1 MQFDQL
7 NRRELITLLCS
18 ATVAWPFAA
27 NAQQRERMRR
37 IGLLWNFDQNDPV
50 GSSLVDAFKQG
61 LAEPGWIDGR
71 NVRIDARW
79 SPKTPEQTR
88 TFVAELIELKPDI
101 LVTGTP
107 RLTAA
112 IQQQTKTIPIVFL
125 GAGDPLAQG
134 IVPNLSHPG
143 GNTTGVTDLFAEL
156 GGKWLELLRECVP
169 GLTRVGLVFNPD
181 ATNNKPSAG
190 PRAFAAE
197 AGSKSGIATVE
208 IPIRGAEEIER
219 AIPAFAAA
227 PGGGLI
233 VTPPP
238 LLGPLRRLLNG
249 LAIRYQVPV
258 IYQDRSFVAEGGLMS
273 YGADLLYMDRHDG
286 PPYVDRILRGA
297 KPGDLPVQF
306 PTKFTLSVNLTTA
319 KAMGLKIPESFL
331 LRADEQIE

>member
-1 MQFDQL
+1 M
-7 NRRELITLLCS
+7 RRRAFITLLGGS
-18 ATVAWPFAA
+18 AAAWPLAVR
-27 NAQQRERMRR
+27 AQQADRVWR
-37 IGLLWNFDQNDPV
+37 IGLLWPYDQNDPV
-50 GSSLVDAFKQG
+50 GRSLVDAFKQG
-61 LAEPGWIDGR
+61 LAELDWIEDR
-71 NVRIDARW
+71 NVRVDARW
-79 SPKTPEQTR
+79 NPRTPEQTR
-88 TFVAELIELKPDI
+88 IFVAELIELKPDI

-134 IVPNLSHPG
+134 IVANLSHPG

-156 GGKWLELLRECVP
+156 GGKWLEFLRECVP
-169 GLTRVGLVFNPD
+169 SLTRVGLVFNPD
-181 ATNNKPSAG
+181 ATRNKPAG

-197 AGSKSGIATVE
+197 AGSKSGITTVE
-208 IPIRGAEEIER
+208 IPIRGTDEIER
-219 AIPAFAAA
+219 AIPVFAAA

-238 LLGPLRRLLNG
+238 LLGPMRKLLNG

-258 IYQDRSFVAEGGLMS
+258 IYQDRSFVAEGGLLS
-273 YGADLLYMDRHDG
+273 YGADLLYMHRHDG

>member
-1 MQFDQL
+1 MIV
-7 NRRELITLLCS
+7 RRRDFITLLGGT
-18 ATVAWPFAA
+18 AVAWPLAA
-27 NAQQRERMRR
+27 WAQQSDRVRR
-37 IGLLWNFDQNDPV
+37 IGFLWNWDQEDPI
-50 GSSLVDAFKQG
+50 GRSLVDAFKQG
-61 LAEPGWIDGR
+61 LAELGWIEGR
-71 NVRIDARW
+71 NVRIDTRW
-79 SPKTPEQTR
+79 NPKTPEQTR
-88 TFVAELIELKPDI
+88 MFVAQLIELKPDI

-112 IQQQTKTIPIVFL
+112 IQQQTQTIPIVFF

-134 IVPNLSHPG
+134 IVASLSHPG

-169 GLTRVGLVFNPD
+169 SLSRVGVVFNPD
-181 ATNNKPSAG
+181 ASNNRRAG
-190 PRAFAAE
+190 PREYVAE

-208 IPIRGAEEIER
+208 VPVRSTEEIER
-219 AIPAFAAA
+219 AIPEFAAS

-233 VTPPP
+233 VAPPP
-238 LLGPLRRLLNG
+238 LPGPMRKLLNG

-258 IYQDRSFVAEGGLMS
+258 LYQDRSFVVEGGLMS